1 MFTFNIMWSIP
12 TWSVSLIHREL
23 TRICILMFCC
33 CIQSLK
39 CQFSVF
45 HWFCWRV
52 GKEKQCMIIPF
63 QHTNDT
69 VYLVHVTFICISVW
83 YHFTLTSS
91 YRWKPHKSLPDQYKQ
106 RSPRHKDLLL
116 NLTWK
121 VPQVCSPELCTEASL
136 FNTSIS
142 FQWGDQMHP
151 Q

>member
-1 MFTFNIMWSIP
+1 MIYTNMKCISNTQGVNQNLHSIVLLLY
-12 TWSVSLIHREL
+12 SVS
-23 TRICILMFCC
+23 
-33 CIQSLK
+33 K
-39 CQFSVF
+39 VF